1 MLMTREMDYAL
12 RILRALHQGGQ
23 LSAASI
29 AQKEQIPKAT
39 TLKVLK
45 ELLAAGLVSG
55 LRGVNGGYVLNCP
68 CETLYLRDLFRAL
81 GEPVFVNRC
90 QMPGYRCENNPG
102 GHCGV
107 CRELSR
113 IQEALDKELCKT
125 PLSAMFQEL

>member
-1 MLMTREMDYAL
+1 MLITREMDYAL
-12 RILRALHQGGQ
+12 RILRALYQSGQ

-29 AQKEQIPKAT
+29 AQKERMSKAV

-45 ELLAAGLVSG
+45 ALHAAGLVSG
-55 LRGVNGGYVLNCP
+55 LRGSNGGYILSRP
-68 CETLYLRDLFRAL
+68 CETLYLGDLFRAL

-90 QMPGYRCENNPG
+90 QMPGYRCENGPG
-102 GHCGV
+102 ERCGI

-113 IQEALDKELCKT
+113 IQAALDEELSKT